1 MRVHECARVE
11 QSLGGWDLSTKDEE
25 DSRAERLPSALPG
38 VRILRI
44 QHNLRDAAG
53 TYHLE
58 NYDK

>member
-1 MRVHECARVE
+1 VE